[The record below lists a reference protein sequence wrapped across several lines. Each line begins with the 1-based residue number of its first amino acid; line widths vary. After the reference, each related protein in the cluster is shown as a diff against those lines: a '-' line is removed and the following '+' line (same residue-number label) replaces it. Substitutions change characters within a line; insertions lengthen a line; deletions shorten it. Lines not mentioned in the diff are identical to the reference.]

1 MAIDDKTRDEK
12 LQQDINREAAKNILF
27 LILSS
32 EVIDKYKYLNGEEI
46 LPSNQ
51 WQMIK
56 QAKLGYSP
64 LENNLKKQTEKQVGA
79 LNLLNPSNK
88 KDKIKIFAKSV
99 EWFHGWFQVKRDR

>member
-1 MAIDDKTRDEK
+1 MIRLEMRNYNRILTEK
-12 LQQDINREAAKNILF
+12 LQKISV
-27 LILSS
+27 LSS

-56 QAKLGYSP
+56 QAKLAYSP
-64 LENNLKKQTEKQVGA
+64 LEKNFKKQTEKQIGA

-99 EWFHGWFQVKRDR
+99 EWFRVISS

>member
-1 MAIDDKTRDEK
+1 MIRLEMRNYNRILTEK
-12 LQQDINREAAKNILF
+12 LQKISV
-27 LILSS
+27 LSS

-56 QAKLGYSP
+56 QAKLAYSP
-64 LENNLKKQTEKQVGA
+64 LEKNFKKQTEKQVGA

-99 EWFHGWFQVKRDR
+99 EWFHEWFQVKRDH

>member
-1 MAIDDKTRDEK
+1 MIRLEMRNYNRILTEK
-12 LQQDINREAAKNILF
+12 LQKISV
-27 LILSS
+27 LSS

-99 EWFHGWFQVKRDR
+99 EWFHEWFQVKRDH

>member
-1 MAIDDKTRDEK
+1 MIRLEMRNYNRILTEK
-12 LQQDINREAAKNILF
+12 LQKISV
-27 LILSS
+27 LSS

-51 WQMIK
+51 RQMIK
-56 QAKLGYSP
+56 QAKLAYSP
-64 LENNLKKQTEKQVGA
+64 LEKNFKKQTEKQVGA

-99 EWFHGWFQVKRDR
+99 E

>member
-1 MAIDDKTRDEK
+1 MTIDDKTRDEK
-12 LQQDINREAAKNILF
+12 LQQDINREAAKNIS
-27 LILSS
+27 IIS

-56 QAKLGYSP
+56 QAKLAYSP
-64 LENNLKKQTEKQVGA
+64 LEKNFKKQTEKQVGA

-99 EWFHGWFQVKRDR
+99 EWFHEWFQVKRDR